1 MRNGIDLVCLSRFK
15 GAALKTAFL
24 KRVFTDA
31 EISGSLNAR
40 TPFVR
45 LAGAFAAKEACL
57 KALGTGF
64 GKEAGLKD
72 IEVEYGEAGP
82 TLKLHRGAQRLL
94 GGRSVFLSLAYSRE
108 LAVAA
113 VLIE

>member
-1 MRNGIDLVCLSRFK
+1 MRNGIDIVYLSRFK
-15 GAALKTAFL
+15 GAAGKAAFL
-24 KRVFTDA
+24 KRVFTGA
-31 EISGSLNAR
+31 EISAAR
-40 TPFVR
+40 AARAPFVR

-64 GKEAGLKD
+64 GRDVSLRD
-72 IEVEYGEAGP
+72 IEVEYGGAGP
-82 TLKLHRGAQRLL
+82 TLKLHCGAQRLL

>member
-15 GAALKTAFL
+15 GAAEKSAFL

-31 EISGSLNAR
+31 EISEAMAAR

-64 GKEAGLKD
+64 GKEVGLKD

-82 TLKLHRGAQRLL
+82 TLKLHHGAQRLV
-94 GGRSVFLSLAYSRE
+94 GGKNVFLSITYSRE